1 MPTAPDTDVAGAGS
15 TEANDARS
23 SSPFPTD
30 GGIEPPP
37 LRAILDQMPV
47 GVMIAQA
54 PTGKVTYANR
64 QAAAIFGGPVTP
76 TETTDQLERT
86 FEAWHPDGSRL
97 HASEFPLARGLA
109 GETVQGQEVRF
120 RKPDGTLGVVRASA
134 SPIRDAAGNIVGG
147 ITTYYDVSA
156 EKQFEER
163 LREESRINETLYRLG
178 ASFAKE
184 LDEQKLVQLIT
195 DEATSLTGAKFGSF
209 FFNEVDE
216 RGERYMLYTLS
227 GVPREAFGGFAM
239 PRNTAIFAPTFSGE
253 AVLRL
258 DDVTK
263 DPRYGKSPPHY
274 GQPPGHL
281 PVRSYL
287 AVPVVARSGEV
298 LGGLFFGHP
307 ETGRFA
313 EQHERIVV
321 GAAAQAAVALEN
333 ARLYRGLK
341 ESEERAQRAY
351 EKAYEADRRKDE
363 FLAMLGHEL
372 RNPLAPIVT
381 ALELMR
387 LRNGDVAIH
396 ERSVIE
402 RQVGHLSRLVDDLLD
417 VSRITRGKIELKRS
431 PVQLNEVIGKA
442 IEIASPLLEQHS
454 HDLTLDVPAAGLVV
468 DGDPVRL
475 AQVFAN
481 LLTNAA
487 KYTQPGGRIALSAR
501 RDGDEIVVTVRDNGT
516 GIEKDLLGRIF
527 DLFTQ
532 GKRSL
537 DRAQG
542 GLGLGLTLVRSL
554 VEMHGGK
561 VRAASEGPG
570 KGSEFTVVL
579 PRREAEAIVREE
591 ARAPAAR
598 PAPQRSRVLVVDD
611 NTDAAD
617 LLAEALRAE
626 GHEVRVAAN
635 ALEALSIA
643 PGFAPRV
650 ALLDIGLPVMDGYEL
665 AHRLKSD
672 PTLAHLQLVAISGY
686 GQEADR
692 RRSVEAGFK
701 EHLVK
706 PVELGEVLALVND
719 A

>member
-1 MPTAPDTDVAGAGS
+1 MPTAPDTDVAGADS
-15 TEANDARS
+15 TDRNDARS
-23 SSPFPTD
+23 SSAFQAD

-109 GETVQGQEVRF
+109 GETVQGQEVHF

-178 ASFAKE
+178 ASFAEE

-227 GVPREAFGGFAM
+227 GVPREAFAGFPM
-239 PRNTAIFAPTFSGE
+239 PRNTAIFAPTFGGE

-258 DDVTK
+258 DDVTN

-287 AVPVVARSGEV
+287 AVPDVARSGEV

-307 ETGRFA
+307 EKGRFA

-372 RNPLAPIVT
+372 RNPLAP
-381 ALELMR
+381 
-387 LRNGDVAIH
+387 
-396 ERSVIE
+396 
-402 RQVGHLSRLVDDLLD
+402 
-417 VSRITRGKIELKRS
+417 
-431 PVQLNEVIGKA
+431 
-442 IEIASPLLEQHS
+442 
-454 HDLTLDVPAAGLVV
+454 
-468 DGDPVRL
+468 
-475 AQVFAN
+475 
-481 LLTNAA
+481 
-487 KYTQPGGRIALSAR
+487 
-501 RDGDEIVVTVRDNGT
+501 
-516 GIEKDLLGRIF
+516 
-527 DLFTQ
+527 
-532 GKRSL
+532 
-537 DRAQG
+537 
-542 GLGLGLTLVRSL
+542 
-554 VEMHGGK
+554 
-561 VRAASEGPG
+561 
-570 KGSEFTVVL
+570 
-579 PRREAEAIVREE
+579 
-591 ARAPAAR
+591 
-598 PAPQRSRVLVVDD
+598 
-611 NTDAAD
+611 
-617 LLAEALRAE
+617 
-626 GHEVRVAAN
+626 
-635 ALEALSIA
+635 
-643 PGFAPRV
+643 
-650 ALLDIGLPVMDGYEL
+650 
-665 AHRLKSD
+665 
-672 PTLAHLQLVAISGY
+672 
-686 GQEADR
+686 
-692 RRSVEAGFK
+692 
-701 EHLVK
+701 
-706 PVELGEVLALVND
+706 
-719 A
+719 

>member
-1 MPTAPDTDVAGAGS
+1 MPTAPDTDVAGADS
-15 TEANDARS
+15 TDGNDARS
-23 SSPFPTD
+23 SSAFQTD

-54 PTGKVTYANR
+54 PSGKVTYANR

-227 GVPREAFGGFAM
+227 GVPREAFAGFAM
-239 PRNTAIFAPTFSGE
+239 PRNTALFAATFGGE

-307 ETGRFA
+307 ETGRFS

-321 GAAAQAAVALEN
+321 GA
-333 ARLYRGLK
+333 
-341 ESEERAQRAY
+341 
-351 EKAYEADRRKDE
+351 
-363 FLAMLGHEL
+363 
-372 RNPLAPIVT
+372 
-381 ALELMR
+381 
-387 LRNGDVAIH
+387 
-396 ERSVIE
+396 
-402 RQVGHLSRLVDDLLD
+402 
-417 VSRITRGKIELKRS
+417 
-431 PVQLNEVIGKA
+431 
-442 IEIASPLLEQHS
+442 
-454 HDLTLDVPAAGLVV
+454 
-468 DGDPVRL
+468 
-475 AQVFAN
+475 
-481 LLTNAA
+481 
-487 KYTQPGGRIALSAR
+487 
-501 RDGDEIVVTVRDNGT
+501 
-516 GIEKDLLGRIF
+516 
-527 DLFTQ
+527 
-532 GKRSL
+532 
-537 DRAQG
+537 
-542 GLGLGLTLVRSL
+542 
-554 VEMHGGK
+554 
-561 VRAASEGPG
+561 
-570 KGSEFTVVL
+570 
-579 PRREAEAIVREE
+579 
-591 ARAPAAR
+591 
-598 PAPQRSRVLVVDD
+598 
-611 NTDAAD
+611 
-617 LLAEALRAE
+617 
-626 GHEVRVAAN
+626 
-635 ALEALSIA
+635 
-643 PGFAPRV
+643 
-650 ALLDIGLPVMDGYEL
+650 
-665 AHRLKSD
+665 
-672 PTLAHLQLVAISGY
+672 
-686 GQEADR
+686 
-692 RRSVEAGFK
+692 
-701 EHLVK
+701 
-706 PVELGEVLALVND
+706 
-719 A
+719 